1 MTRITRTAGV
11 LLLALLMT
19 GAAWAQAPTAE
30 IADAEAALRIA
41 ETAGAPIYAKSLY
54 DEASQRLASAR
65 QNAASTKRDIRESAR
80 VDALE
85 AKAAAEAASAKASW
99 VALARQGNDLR
110 SEITG
115 FGGAA
120 PAPIVFE
127 EPSIAMTRGADS
139 RERVAYAEA
148 LVAQAK
154 GAGADAAAIER
165 AEGLLG
171 SAKGIAKSQTQS
183 DSADYLSYSAEMAA
197 RQALYA
203 ARHREVQG
211 LLPALR
217 MERTRLAQVASEKQ
231 ALEERKNR
239 EQLEQ
244 QAAQLRAQ
252 LEAEQASRQKEASEL
267 EALRRQVAENEARIQ
282 QQLEQDRAARVE
294 AETRL
299 ANLSREYELALANR
313 VDAAEADRLR
323 RQIEDQQIGLRAVQE
338 RETLSEQLMQK
349 EIDRLREQL
358 DAEKQKGAVSLQSF
372 DEQQAQL
379 DVRARELADLRGERE
394 AAEKKRAADEAAF
407 SARIKALESQA
418 AASAE
423 QRAELERQV
432 EAERA
437 RAAQAEAELGRAR
450 EALAKQEEEQK
461 QRLANMEKT
470 LAEIAQTRRDERGFI
485 ITLPGIYFDTGK
497 AALKSGSRNT
507 LGRIAEQ
514 LRLNDRL
521 TIVVEGHTDS
531 TGSDESNQALSEKRA
546 AAVKDAL
553 VSAGVGADRVTAVGK
568 GEAAPVA
575 TNDTAA
581 GRQQNRRVEIV
592 LAETA
597 RYSHVILSAKRE
609 GSQDAADP
617 VFRMIEILRRGLRP
631 LLRMTRSGMI
641 PRCRS
646 GKSPSPRSFR

>member
-1 MTRITRTAGV
+1 MTRITRTAGA
-11 LLLALLMT
+11 LLLGLLMT
-19 GAAWAQAPTAE
+19 GAGWAQAPTTE

-54 DEASQRLASAR
+54 DEAAQRLASAR

-154 GAGADAAAIER
+154 SAGADAAAIER
-165 AEGLLG
+165 AEGLLR

-183 DSADYLSYSAEMAA
+183 DSADYLSYSAEMTA
-197 RQALYA
+197 RQALYN

-267 EALRRQVAENEARIQ
+267 AALRRQVADNEARIQ

-299 ANLSREYELALANR
+299 ANFSREYELALANR

-379 DVRARELADLRGERE
+379 DVRARALADLRGERE

-407 SARIKALESQA
+407 STRIKALESQA

-470 LAEIAQTRRDERGFI
+470 LAEIAQTRRDDRGFI
-485 ITLPGIYFDTGK
+485 ITLPGIFFDTGK

-531 TGSDESNQALSEKRA
+531 TGSDELNQALSEKRA

-553 VSAGVGADRVTAVGK
+553 VSAGIGADRVTAVGK

-592 LAETA
+592 L
-597 RYSHVILSAKRE
+597 
-609 GSQDAADP
+609 G
-617 VFRMIEILRRGLRP
+617 
-631 LLRMTRSGMI
+631 GM
-641 PRCRS
+641 
-646 GKSPSPRSFR
+646 